1 MVVEGLTPVQIG
13 RDFVTQYYAMLK
25 SAPEMM
31 IHEFYGKN
39 TSDVHGGL
47 ESPEKAIAAV
57 SGPKEI
63 HREVAS
69 LHSLANGH
77 VEILH
82 LDAQAT
88 LNKGIVVQV
97 LGLLSTS
104 DQAPRHFVQTL
115 VLAPQD
121 SSEGKFYV
129 HNDIFSYQDEVLGGF
144 ITESQEE
151 AKEEAKGEPEAEL
164 EPVREP
170 QEEKLEAILE
180 EAKEEAKIEPEE
192 AELEPV
198 REPQEEKLEAILE
211 EAVPEAAEK
220 SPAEQEAP
228 KNRIPED
235 AAPKGQVSEAQE
247 DEPPV
252 SWASMV
258 CKNLGPVTGTPPQR
272 PKVPASQPSPESKPE
287 SQKLGQQEQRGREAG
302 TNPAPRG
309 PPRPLRDPRQ
319 PGSLVPRRPRSS
331 RHPNSHQLFL
341 GNLPHEV
348 QEQELL
354 QVFQA
359 FGKVL
364 ELRVLSGGEAP
375 DFGFVVFDGCEPV
388 QKALSRRP
396 ITIRGGVRLNV
407 QEKRPRA
414 ALRDSCPGGAPGSGP
429 RGPPRGNL
437 MQMSDS
443 EVGENQFP

>member
-1 MVVEGLTPVQIG
+1 MEASPVVKDHDPCDLGGSQRRKTHLLDMEGSLDEEGPLLFDMEVQHE
-13 RDFVTQYYAMLK
+13 
-25 SAPEMM
+25 AP
-31 IHEFYGKN
+31 
-39 TSDVHGGL
+39 
-47 ESPEKAIAAV
+47 
-57 SGPKEI
+57 
-63 HREVAS
+63 
-69 LHSLANGH
+69 
-77 VEILH
+77 
-82 LDAQAT
+82 
-88 LNKGIVVQV
+88 
-97 LGLLSTS
+97 
-104 DQAPRHFVQTL
+104 

-121 SSEGKFYV
+121 SPEGKFYV

-144 ITESQEE
+144 ITETQEEAKEEAKGEPEAEQEPVREPQEEKLEAILEEAKEEAKGEPAAELEPVREPQEEKLEAILEE

-235 AAPKGQVSEAQE
+235 AAPKGQVPEAQE

-319 PGSLVPRRPRSS
+319 PGSLVPRRPRLS

-396 ITIRGGVRLNV
+396 ITIRGGVRFNV